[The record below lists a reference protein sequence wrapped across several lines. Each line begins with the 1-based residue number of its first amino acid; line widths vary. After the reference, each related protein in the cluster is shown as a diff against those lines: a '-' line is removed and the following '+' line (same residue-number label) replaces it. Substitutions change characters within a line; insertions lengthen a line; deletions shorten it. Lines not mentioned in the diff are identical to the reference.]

1 MVAGTVR
8 NIRHLI
14 SLADLDGSAV
24 RGIVERGAQLAREA
38 ASGTPAPPT
47 LAGSVVGTYFS
58 KTSTRTRTAFS
69 SGALRLGA
77 SLLGYGPGDLQLNTG
92 ETFEDTGQV
101 LARMLD
107 ALVARTAAD
116 PAHMRA
122 LAAQNRMAVIN
133 AMSADE
139 HPTQALADLTTLHLR
154 FGSPDGLR
162 MLYVGEGNNT
172 ASALAL
178 GLSRYRSTLLELRT
192 PPGYGLD
199 PAILESA
206 AAAAKANGSVVRER
220 HDPPEPP
227 FDVDV
232 VYTARWQTT
241 GTSKPDPD
249 WHTVF
254 EPFRVTAELMAGA
267 PGALFMHDLP
277 AHRGEEVTADVLDG
291 PDSIAFDQAENKMYS
306 AMAVLEWCHGCW

>member
-1 MVAGTVR
+1 MVAGTKR
-8 NIRHLI
+8 DIRHLI
-14 SLADLDGSAV
+14 SLADLEGSAV
-24 RGIVERGAQLAREA
+24 RAIVERGAQLARDA
-38 ASGTPAPPT
+38 ADGTPAAPT

-77 SLLGYGPGDLQLNTG
+77 SVLGYGPGDLQLNTG

-116 PAHMRA
+116 PAHLRA
-122 LAAQNRMAVIN
+122 LAAQDRMAVIN

-162 MLYVGEGNNT
+162 ILYVGEGNNT

-178 GLSRYRSTLLELRT
+178 GLSRYRGTVLELRT
-192 PPGYGLD
+192 PPGYGVD
-199 PAILESA
+199 PAILQSA
-206 AAAAKANGSVVRER
+206 AATAAANGSVVREK
-220 HDPPEPP
+220 HDPPGAP
-227 FDVDV
+227 FEVDV
-232 VYTARWQTT
+232 VYTTRWQTT
-241 GTSKPDPD
+241 GTTKPDPN
-249 WHTVF
+249 WHAVF
-254 EPFRVTAELMAGA
+254 EPFQVTAELMAGA
-267 PGALFMHDLP
+267 RGALFMHDLP
-277 AHRGEEVTADVLDG
+277 AHRGEEVTAEVLDG

-306 AMAVLEWCHGCW
+306 AMAVLEWCHGRW